1 MGRFTV
7 SRLAAM
13 HRPRLTRVACGLML
27 FALQASLHAQ
37 PASDEEDLALAFGD
51 QATVSIA
58 TGTQQPLRRAPAVA
72 TVITAEDI
80 AAMGATDLDDVLE
93 SVPGFHVSRSFQANS
108 PLYVVRGISSD
119 YNPQLLMLENGVP
132 MTTLFVGN
140 RGNVWY
146 GLPVENIARIEVI
159 RGPGSALYGA
169 DAYSGVVN
177 IITKTAADIDG
188 TEVGAR
194 VGSFDSQDAWVL
206 HGGQWGPM
214 DVAAYLRVGHTD
226 GFDRTIESDK
236 QTSLDAA
243 TGTSASLAPGRGSF
257 GYDAVDGHLDLS
269 YSHWRL
275 RTGYKLRDNGG
286 VGVGVAGAL
295 DPVGKGKSER
305 VNVDLTRTGIQWA
318 NDWSSDVQVSYL
330 SYTQQFPSLL
340 RLLPPGSYAG
350 GYFPDGML
358 GAPNT
363 WERQLRMSVANTYS
377 GFDDHKVRV
386 GFGHDDLDL
395 YRTQEFRNY
404 TLGAGGIPIPLAGG
418 VVESSDADTF
428 LTPHR
433 RQVDYLYVQDEW
445 RVAQDWTLTGGVR
458 QDHYSDFG
466 TTTNPRLALVWDASL
481 DWTAKLLY
489 GQAFRAPAFVE
500 KYSINNPV
508 NRGNP
513 DLKPETIDT
522 WETAFTWQ
530 ARRDLD
536 LNLSLYRYRMQD
548 IIRLT
553 SQSDGTSLFTNSGAQ
568 HGHGL
573 ELEATWR
580 INPAVRAQSYYAWS
594 LSKDEASDT
603 NAGYAPTHHVYGRL
617 DWNVSSGWSVGGQL
631 NYVAGRRREAGDTR
645 PEIADYTTVDLNAR
659 TNSGRKGW
667 EFSGGIRNL
676 FNADAREPS
685 RPTNGLPNDLPQPG
699 RWLYVQAV
707 YRL

>member
-1 MGRFTV
+1 
-7 SRLAAM
+7 
-13 HRPRLTRVACGLML
+13 ML

-37 PASDEEDLALAFGD
+37 PSDEDDLALAFGD
-51 QATVSIA
+51 KATVSIA
-58 TGTQQPLRRAPAVA
+58 TGAQQPLRRAPAVA

-80 AAMGATDLDDVLE
+80 AAMGATDLDAVLE
-93 SVPGFHVSRSFQANS
+93 SVPGFHVSRSFQVNS

-140 RGNVWY
+140 RGNAWY

-177 IITKTAADIDG
+177 IITKTADDIDG

-194 VGSFDSQDAWVL
+194 VGSYDTEDAWVM

-226 GFDRTIESDK
+226 GYDKTIESDK
-236 QTSLDAA
+236 QSSLDALV
-243 TGTSASLAPGRGSF
+243 GTSASLAPGKASY

-269 YSHWRL
+269 YARWRL
-275 RTGYKLRDNGG
+275 RAGYKLRDHAGS
-286 VGVGVAGAL
+286 GVGVAGAL
-295 DPVGKGKSER
+295 DPDGRVKSER

-318 NDWSSDVQVSYL
+318 KDWSSDVQLSYL
-330 SYTQQFPSLL
+330 SYTQQFPNLL
-340 RLLPPGSYAG
+340 RLFPPGTDTTALGG
-350 GYFPDGML
+350 GYFPDGVL

-363 WERQLRMSVANTYS
+363 WERQLRASVATTYT
-377 GFDDHKVRV
+377 GFDDHTVRI
-386 GFGHDDLDL
+386 GLGHDDLDL

-404 TLGAGGIPIPLAGG
+404 TLGAGGVPIPLAGG

-433 RQVDYLYVQDEW
+433 RLVDYAYVQDEW
-445 RVAQDWTLTGGVR
+445 RVAQDWTLTGGIR
-458 QDHYSDFG
+458 RDHYSDFG
-466 TTTNPRLALVWDASL
+466 DTTNPRLALVWDASL

-513 DLKPETIDT
+513 ELQPETIDT
-522 WETAFTWQ
+522 LETAFAWQ
-530 ARRDLD
+530 ARQDLD
-536 LNLSLYRYRMQD
+536 LNLSLYRYRMKD
-548 IIRLT
+548 IIRAT
-553 SQSDGTSLFTNSGAQ
+553 SQSDGTVLFTNSGTQ

-580 INPAVRAQSYYAWS
+580 LSPAVRVQGYYAWS
-594 LSKDEASDT
+594 MGKDEGSDT
-603 NAGYAPTHHVYGRL
+603 DAAYVPSQHVYGQHVYGRV
-617 DWNVSSGWSVGGQL
+617 DWNVASGWAMGGQL
-631 NYVAGRRREAGDTR
+631 NYVAGRKREAGDTR
-645 PEIADYTTVDLNAR
+645 PDVADYTTVDLNVRAN
-659 TNSGRKGW
+659 TGRSGW

-685 RPTNGLPNDLPQPG
+685 RLSNGLPNDLPLPG
-699 RWLYVQAV
+699 RTLFVQAV